1 MRTIKQYRMVIMA
14 KKNRNIETMTDEEF
28 EKLLDEVAGE
38 RAEIQE
44 PIIDPRFTER
54 SDNPTPS
61 GGDYSIAYYYDEDG
75 FPCEKSKADFM
86 NIVEYKKGGIR
97 VNEHYGVIGRNGKKD

>member
-1 MRTIKQYRMVIMA
+1 MVIMA

-54 SDNPTPS
+54 MVVIIPLHITTTRMV
-61 GGDYSIAYYYDEDG
+61 
-75 FPCEKSKADFM
+75 FHVRKA
-86 NIVEYKKGGIR
+86 R
-97 VNEHYGVIGRNGKKD
+97 LTS